1 MYGLGSL
8 VKKAVKGVTGAV
20 KKIAGSGLGKA
31 ALLGFGANALIPGGL
46 GSLFGGGGGLTGI
59 LSKGKSLLGGLSA
72 GQRFAG
78 SLGLAALASA
88 PQEVQEESSRDVGAL
103 RKYLTSY
110 YQNLGYSADEIAEN
124 VERDTAEYTSGAGGY
139 AEGGRIGYREG
150 SLANY
155 PLRTMGGGPT
165 PQQTLPDGTPYNPGF
180 PAPGRQ
186 PGGNQNSGITTLSD
200 GTVYNP
206 GRPAPGSNVGLGYD
220 KPMPQGIQP
229 PGELAYDATNTSIY
243 GSSAAS
249 FSPKTIMNQ
258 SGNQVQAGFGKT
270 PGMQPGGLTL
280 NPGAT
285 IDPNL
290 INDRPRPGGGL
301 TLNPGATIDPN
312 LINDRPRPGG
322 GLTLN
327 PGATIDP
334 NLINDRPRP
343 GGGGRPIGGGP
354 SPYAGPI
361 KSQNDYFANQKLAP
375 GADMD
380 KIYQDYVQKHQDY
393 NAGQQPFPFMGKGGP
408 EAFDNFSNR
417 ITDMRDRT
425 LKPGIVAGNLASY
438 ANNGQLP
445 IGQPQPISGERM
457 DALNRSVVGN
467 GIYDMLNQPP
477 QLLQNTRIMP
487 ATPVPFQ
494 EAQAMPFAQQANSS
508 SPMAQIAGMADG
520 GRIGYNEGTPEM
532 GMIDPNKAKQAK
544 QMIGMGADQDLIS
557 TITGLTKEQ
566 VQFLMTEN
574 KADGGRIGYAMGD
587 TAEQNAIQASGIMNL
602 PLNKNPAGITELD
615 LRETGGFIPPVGV
628 KEKEDDIPAMLSN
641 NEFVFTADAVR
652 GMGDGNVNKGAQR
665 MYDMMK
671 KLEKGGRV

>member
-1 MYGLGSL
+1 MIEY
-8 VKKAVKGVTGAV
+8 KA
-20 KKIAGSGLGKA
+20 
-31 ALLGFGANALIPGGL
+31 
-46 GSLFGGGGGLTGI
+46 
-59 LSKGKSLLGGLSA
+59 
-72 GQRFAG
+72 
-78 SLGLAALASA
+78 
-88 PQEVQEESSRDVGAL
+88 D
-103 RKYLTSY
+103 
-110 YQNLGYSADEIAEN
+110 
-124 VERDTAEYTSGAGGY
+124 
-139 AEGGRIGYREG
+139 GGRIGYREG

-285 IDPNL
+285 IDPTMGKPL
-290 INDRPRPGGGL
+290 PDYMRPGNIPGTNTPYSTLRGEQPLPDFMRPGGVVH
-301 TLNPGATIDPN
+301 LN
-312 LINDRPRPGG
+312 
-322 GLTLN
+322 
-327 PGATIDP
+327 
-334 NLINDRPRP
+334 
-343 GGGGRPIGGGP
+343 
-354 SPYAGPI
+354 
-361 KSQNDYFANQKLAP
+361 Q
-375 GADMD
+375 
-380 KIYQDYVQKHQDY
+380 
-393 NAGQQPFPFMGKGGP
+393 PFMGKGGP
-408 EAFDNFSNR
+408 EAFDNVPNR
-417 ITDMRDRT
+417 ITDMRYRDPG
-425 LKPGIVAGNLASY
+425 PGIGTGGGLEEAYLAAQKS
-438 ANNGQLP
+438 A
-445 IGQPQPISGERM
+445 
-457 DALNRSVVGN
+457 
-467 GIYDMLNQPP
+467 
-477 QLLQNTRIMP
+477 
-487 ATPVPFQ
+487 Q
-494 EAQAMPFAQQANSS
+494 EARKTMPNAQVVLPGEMTFETFSKGFNPSNPSGLLGAPLQAQAQPMPFAQQANSS

-520 GRIGYNEGTPEM
+520 GRMGYNEGTPEM

-602 PLNKNPAGITELD
+602 PLNENPAGITELD

-671 KLEKGGRV
+671 KLEQGGRV